1 MATAYPP
8 PPGDGSQPPQY
19 QTPQQYPQ
27 PPQGQYPDPAQGQ
40 YGAAP
45 GGYGQPYGAP
55 PSKNNGLA
63 ITALILG
70 ILALLLAWIPIVNFL
85 SLVLG
90 LAAVVLGFMGMRKA
104 AVSGGKG
111 LAIGGIITGGLALL
125 ATILMIVVAAVW
137 LNNADDEIDDWNDE
151 LDRIN
156 EQLEEDLRELEES
169 GS

>member
-8 PPGDGSQPPQY
+8 PPGDGSQQPQY
-19 QTPQQYPQ
+19 QSPQQYPQ
-27 PPQGQYPDPAQGQ
+27 PPQGQYGQPPQGQ
-40 YGAAP
+40 YPP
-45 GGYGQPYGAP
+45 GGYGQPQYGAP
-55 PSKNNGLA
+55 PSKNNGMA

-85 SLVLG
+85 SIVLG
-90 LAAVVLGFMGMRKA
+90 LAAVVLGFLGMRKA
-104 AVSGGKG
+104 AVAGGRG
-111 LAIGGIITGGLALL
+111 LAIGGIVTGGLALL
-125 ATILMIVVAAVW
+125 ATILMIVVAAIW